1 MLPQRPSSAPGA
13 WSAAGHAQQRGPLG
27 VVPATMRHAVY
38 GFGMVCDIQR
48 VQLAHDAQFGARFAG
63 FNVGIK
69 AGNVSRAVQRIA
81 QRREFFRQVFMGLP
95 FGVAGLGV
103 RPKPALCLQN
113 LLPVR
118 VDILNDLLL
127 LFCHGE
133 SSTFLQN
140 VSAA

>member
-1 MLPQRPSSAPGA
+1 
-13 WSAAGHAQQRGPLG
+13 
-27 VVPATMRHAVY
+27 MRHAVH
-38 GFGMVCDIQR
+38 GFGMVCDVQR
-48 VQLAHDAQFGARFAG
+48 VQLAHDAQLGPGFAG

-81 QRREFFRQVFMGLP
+81 QRRELFRQVFMGFP